1 MKHFRKVNTNKI
13 SWLNIKDNDFLGGEI
28 NDLYYPE
35 SISELVEI
43 VRECQST
50 GREYY
55 VFGHTSNSYF
65 LPSFSPDVVII
76 TLYLKG
82 YYETADTITVE
93 CGMHTKV
100 LAKLMIDEGCSGFE
114 GLIDL
119 PGTVSGAVYG
129 NSGCYDCL
137 ISDRLI
143 SVQVLTPEGNI
154 VNYQKENLG
163 FSNRS
168 SFFKEK
174 IIRGII
180 LTIVFAK
187 ILGNVDEIRQK
198 AVIAHED
205 RIQTQPGPTN
215 NLGSIFKKDELT
227 TKGKW
232 ICRICRFAAKI
243 LHMSEHDH
251 FILKL
256 KLLLAGYPHLEKY
269 LFDTNRFMWVDNNSR
284 NAFNVYLQFRKV
296 MYKYNEFEIEIYS

>member
-1 MKHFRKVNTNKI
+1 MAQYKECGR
-13 SWLNIKDNDFLGGEI
+13 GGII

-43 VRECQST
+43 VRECQSS
-50 GREYY
+50 RRDYY

-65 LPSFSPDVVII
+65 LPGFSPDVVILI
-76 TLYLKG
+76 LYLKG
-82 YYETADTITVE
+82 YYETDDTITTE
-93 CGMHTKV
+93 CGMHTKT
-100 LAKLMIDEGCSGFE
+100 LAKLMVDEGCSGFE

-129 NSGCYDCL
+129 NSGCYGCL

-154 VNYQKENLG
+154 VDYQKENLG

-174 IIRGII
+174 VLRGTI

-187 ILGNVDEIRQK
+187 VHGNINEIRQK
-198 AVIAHED
+198 SIIAHKD
-205 RIQTQPGPTN
+205 RICNQPGPSN

-227 TKGKW
+227 PKGKW
-232 ICRICRFAAKI
+232 ICRICRFTAKI
-243 LHMSEHDH
+243 FHKSEYDH
-251 FILKL
+251 SIFKL

-269 LFDTNRFMWVDNNSR
+269 LFDLNRFMWVDINSH
-284 NAFNVYLQFRKV
+284 NAFNDYLQLRKV
-296 MYKYNEFEIEIYS
+296 MYKNNNFEIEIFS